1 MKKLAKM
8 MAVAIASVVLSTG
21 SLSAVEIKKIHF
33 LIPGGAGG
41 GWDGTARGTLKQD

>member
-8 MAVAIASVVLSTG
+8 MAVAIASVVLSAG

-33 LIPGGAGG
+33 LIPGGAG
-41 GWDGTARGTLKQD
+41 

>member
-8 MAVAIASVVLSTG
+8 MAVAIVSVVLSVG

-33 LIPGGAGG
+33 HAGEKTLRMRIPYS
-41 GWDGTARGTLKQD
+41 L